1 MYHLSSQYRN
11 WRYSQDELAQIR
23 TTLNRHAVDRVRKL
37 WEEEQAQRH
46 QQEPPPSIST
56 PTELTASAPP
66 SPPPPSEIQYLTV
79 ADEQALVTYY
89 LTQVAAMCGA
99 FKYPEIVTATAMT
112 YLKRFYLRNTCM
124 DYHPKNIMLT
134 CVFLA
139 TKTENC
145 STSVDQ
151 FAARIPNSQPADI
164 LALEFLVSQ
173 SLHFEY
179 KVHHAHVA
187 LNGLVLDMQTSGV
200 DPSALSVAFPRAQS
214 YCRASRL
221 TSAEL
226 VYTPA
231 QIALA
236 CFRLADSTLVDQW
249 LEAKEGKN
257 KRGQFTSRAPRKR
270 WADGGNGGDAPRPPP
285 PTKPDGTGGGDEAAV
300 PTEEEE
306 ELEQNELGPVLDQ
319 VQSMIEDGQKNPVE
333 KARVKEVDL
342 RLRWA
347 RNPEKDPNSALF
359 KKRKAAEEALREE
372 KDRAKAAKRSVGG
385 GGGDDSSVF
394 D

>member
-1 MYHLSSQYRN
+1 MTTIAPTPLYHLSSQS
-11 WRYSQDELAQIR
+11 WRYSEDELAQIR
-23 TTLNRHAVDRVRKL
+23 KTLNEQAVDRVRKL
-37 WEEEQAQRH
+37 WEQEQAHRH
-46 QQEPPPSIST
+46 EEPALLQPNASSSTATTPAPAST
-56 PTELTASAPP
+56 PTTPP
-66 SPPPPSEIQYLTV
+66 LPSEIQYLTV
-79 ADEQALVTYY
+79 EDEQALVTYY
-89 LTQVAAMCGA
+89 LTQVAALCGA

-145 STSVDQ
+145 STSIDQ
-151 FAARIPNSQPADI
+151 FAARIPNSSPADI

-187 LNGLVLDMQTSGV
+187 LNGLLLDMQSCSDGDSDDV
-200 DPSALSVAFPRAQS
+200 DLTSALSAAWPKAQA

-221 TSAEL
+221 TSVEL

-236 CFRLADSTLVDQW
+236 CFRLADPTLVDRW
-249 LEAKEGKN
+249 LESKEH
-257 KRGQFTSRAPRKR
+257 RRKR
-270 WADGGNGGDAPRPPP
+270 RTPSGHGSAAG
-285 PTKPDGTGGGDEAAV
+285 PTGTGPGTAGVDQVAAGQDDLGRDELIGA
-300 PTEEEE
+300 
-306 ELEQNELGPVLDQ
+306 VLDR
-319 VQSMIEDGQKNPVE
+319 VQSVVQDAQKNPID

-359 KKRKAAEEALREE
+359 KKRKAAEDALRDE
-372 KDRAKAAKRSVGG
+372 KDRAKAARRPAT
-385 GGGDDSSVF
+385 DDSSVF